1 MLKVSLHA
9 CKPGKETSTN
19 VLGRMDIAYEVL
31 QAEASY
37 KSATYVA
44 GVGELPMSFITNYPR
59 WSASLWDLVA
69 RLVCLTFNQVEALEP
84 EEIAPSKRPA
94 FIENMSAVIAHWPDG
109 LNKSVAQIATATITM
124 HKRKG
129 HYSAVFSSDLESDFG
144 SLLFVHKPA
153 GIQAWDLL
161 ARAYAHAS
169 NGRFALPPRPD
180 LCLPIPIEENGKS
193 YVAVDTLPT
202 VTRNGLA
209 RWMTRTQRPFSKV
222 SIVSSECVSEEE
234 FVDFLSTAV

>member
-9 CKPGKETSTN
+9 CKPGKETSMN

-37 KSATYVA
+37 KSAMYVA

-59 WSASLWDLVA
+59 WSATVWDLVA
-69 RLVCLTFNQVEALEP
+69 RLICLTLNQMEALCP
-84 EEIAPSKRPA
+84 EDVTPDKRPA

-109 LNKSVAQIATATITM
+109 LNKNVAQIATATITM

-144 SLLFVHKPA
+144 TSLFVHKPA

-161 ARAYAHAS
+161 ARAYAHAAS
-169 NGRFALPPRPD
+169 GRFVLPPRPA
-180 LCLPIPIEENGKS
+180 LCLPIPIEENDKS
-193 YVAVDTLPT
+193 YVAIDTLPA
-202 VTRNGLA
+202 VTRNGLV
-209 RWMTRTQRPFSKV
+209 RWMTRTQRPFSQV
-222 SIVSSECVSEEE
+222 NIVSSECVSEEE